1 MQNFLQTVNW
11 SLVIFIVIQF
21 ANVIISTIKS
31 VLTVKGG
38 KTTAAII
45 NAVSYTFAAVVTKFI
60 TEQSFLWVI
69 LITFFTNLI
78 GVYLAKWLLEKTKKE
93 RLWTIMTTAREDNHA
108 EIEQQLRRRDIQYTL
123 LPAANDRYFIHI
135 FSYSK
140 AESAMISEILEQ
152 FSLKYS
158 IVENRSSF

>member
-1 MQNFLQTVNW
+1 MEYIFETINW
-11 SLVIFIVIQF
+11 SLVAFIIIQF

-31 VLTVKGG
+31 ILTVKGG

-78 GVYLAKWLLEKTKKE
+78 GVYFAKWILEKTKKE
-93 RLWTIMTTAREDNHA
+93 RLWTIMTTAREENHA
-108 EIEQQLRRRDIQYTL
+108 EIELQLRRRDIQYTL
-123 LPAANDRYFIHI
+123 LPAANHRYFIHI

-152 FSLKYS
+152 FSLRYS
-158 IVENRSSF
+158 IIENRSSF

>member
-1 MQNFLQTVNW
+1 MEYIFETINW
-11 SLVIFIVIQF
+11 SLVAFIIIQF

-31 VLTVKGG
+31 ILTVKGG

-78 GVYLAKWLLEKTKKE
+78 GVYFAKWILEKTKKE
-93 RLWTIMTTAREDNHA
+93 RLWTIMTTAREENHA
-108 EIEQQLRRRDIQYTL
+108 EIELQLRRRDIQYTL
-123 LPAANDRYFIHI
+123 LPAANHRYFIHI

-152 FSLKYS
+152 FSLRYS

>member
-78 GVYLAKWLLEKTKKE
+78 GVYLA
-93 RLWTIMTTAREDNHA
+93 NG
-108 EIEQQLRRRDIQYTL
+108 
-123 LPAANDRYFIHI
+123 
-135 FSYSK
+135 S
-140 AESAMISEILEQ
+140 
-152 FSLKYS
+152 
-158 IVENRSSF
+158 

>member
-1 MQNFLQTVNW
+1 MEYIFETINW
-11 SLVIFIVIQF
+11 SLVTFIIIQF

-31 VLTVKGG
+31 ILTVKGG

-78 GVYLAKWLLEKTKKE
+78 GVYFAKWILEKTKKE
-93 RLWTIMTTAREDNHA
+93 RLWTIMTTAREENHA
-108 EIEQQLRRRDIQYTL
+108 EIELQLRRRDIQYTL
-123 LPAANDRYFIHI
+123 LPAANHRYFIHI

-152 FSLKYS
+152 FSLRYS